1 MKKIVTTK
9 LFQFRNRIEEKLQ
22 SYCASLTPKKRLISI
37 LVLCS
42 LFGIVSLYFAF
53 SSIYNINKT
62 NREQIKIEHIN
73 QLQLQSKDSIHQL
86 NIKQYE
92 RNERS
97 S

>member
-1 MKKIVTTK
+1 MKKKVTTK
-9 LFQFRNRIEEKLQ
+9 IFQFRNRIEEKLQ
-22 SYCASLTPKKRLISI
+22 SYCASLSPKKRLISI

-53 SSIYNINKT
+53 FSIYNINKT

-73 QLQLQSKDSIHQL
+73 QLQLQSKDNIHQL

-92 RNERS
+92 RNE
-97 S
+97 